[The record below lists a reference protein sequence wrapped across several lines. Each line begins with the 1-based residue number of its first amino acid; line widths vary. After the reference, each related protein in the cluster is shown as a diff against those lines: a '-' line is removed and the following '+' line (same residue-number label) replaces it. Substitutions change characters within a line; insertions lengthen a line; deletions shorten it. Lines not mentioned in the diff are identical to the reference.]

1 MKTLKTLILSSI
13 LAVCG
18 MNVNAANSNNLV
30 YNSQEVDGLMIG
42 QTVYKTDGDLL
53 ANYMKYNYKYDDQK
67 RMIENESL
75 KWNSEENK
83 WENDICIR
91 YTYQGKSLTTTY
103 YKWNKRK
110 GEYVLVPE
118 LTVTMDNPN
127 M

>member
-13 LAVCG
+13 FAVCG
-18 MNVNAANSNNLV
+18 MTVNAANSNNLV
-30 YNSQEVDGLMIG
+30 YNSQEVNGLMVG
-42 QTVYKTDGDLL
+42 QTVYKTDGTLL

-67 RMIENESL
+67 RMVENESM

-83 WENDICIR
+83 WENDICIH
-91 YTYQGKSLTTTY
+91 YAYQGKSLTTTY

>member
-30 YNSQEVDGLMIG
+30 YNSKEVDGLMVG
-42 QTVYKTDGDLL
+42 QTVYKTDGALL

-67 RMIENESL
+67 RMIENEAL
-75 KWNSEENK
+75 KWNSEQNK
-83 WENDICIR
+83 WENDVCIR
-91 YTYQGKSLTTTY
+91 YTYQGKSLTTEY
-103 YKWNKRK
+103 YKWNKKK
-110 GEYVLVPE
+110 GTYVIVPE